1 MVAPAS
7 PGIFTTTA
15 TGLARPLRTTTPHLV
30 HLAAALSRETTRRVE
45 EGRLAGTYWQPAVS
59 LPRSSNWTC
68 PFRTSSFPTGFTAA
82 PTRAVHTTWCWA
94 TAPRMARF
102 ALRHSGI
109 ERSSVLRGVVDLS
122 SITTLFPL
130 SPAHQKQGSFPP
142 PTLPGIYGRT
152 TLSDFR
158 TGQHPIDDVGGATST
173 SAGSPEITKITF
185 SCMPCSV
192 PRWIEQVL
200 VGFFPIRAAFPG

>member
-1 MVAPAS
+1 MIAS
-7 PGIFTTTA
+7 PGKVSITSRGSA
-15 TGLARPLRTTTPHLV
+15 SAHVIGGALLANGRRIEARGSSPK
-30 HLAAALSRETTRRVE
+30 ALWRRVE
-45 EGRLAGTYWQPAVS
+45 EGRWAGTYWQPAVS

-82 PTRAVHTTWCWA
+82 PTRAVHSTWCRA
-94 TAPRMARF
+94 TAPRIARF

-109 ERSSVLRGVVDLS
+109 KRSSVLHGVVDLS
-122 SITTLFPL
+122 SITALFPL

-158 TGQHPIDDVGGATST
+158 TGHHPY
-173 SAGSPEITKITF
+173 
-185 SCMPCSV
+185 
-192 PRWIEQVL
+192 R
-200 VGFFPIRAAFPG
+200 